1 MRPIPVVGVLLFSL
15 LCSCSNQP
23 APPAKGTPAFYWQA
37 AQESYAAGDFMKT
50 NDHLEQ
56 LLKSQNEF
64 TERARPWR
72 LVMLSGMLRGYLD
85 FAEKFEYGGRENK
98 TNPTP
103 FRKSLNDARS
113 VAGNLTMQLLESW
126 RKFKAAK
133 PAEVVLDFPFPSGS
147 AAPVAALVQA
157 SKGILLPP
165 VEIEKARKAAVQ
177 RGVVLAVTDS
187 VGAGDDAAKGRAAFQ
202 TPPAKVSLPVFAMSM
217 AKTLFDGA
225 QLYDARKLDRPDL
238 LKALSTEALELI
250 KEAPESK
257 EKKELTAKI
266 QEVLKKANARKTS

>member
-1 MRPIPVVGVLLFSL
+1 MFLFRW
-15 LCSCSNQP
+15 
-23 APPAKGTPAFYWQA
+23 AGTPAKGTPAFYWQA
-37 AQESYAAGDFMKT
+37 AHETFAAGDYMKT
-50 NDHLEQ
+50 NDHLDQ
-56 LLKSQNEF
+56 LLKTDNEF

-72 LVMLSGMLRGYLD
+72 LVMLSGLLKGYLD

-126 RKFKAAK
+126 QKYKASAK
-133 PAEVVLDFPFPSGS
+133 PGEIALDFPFPSGS
-147 AAPVAALVQA
+147 SAPVAALVQV

-165 VEIEKARKAAVQ
+165 VEIDKALKAAVQ
-177 RGVVLAVTDS
+177 RGVVLAVTEC
-187 VGAGDDAAKGRAAFQ
+187 VGAGDDAAKARAAFQ
-202 TPPAKVSLPVFAMSM
+202 TPPAKASMPVFSVAM

-238 LKALSTEALELI
+238 LKALSTQALDLM
-250 KEAPESK
+250 KDAPDGK
-257 EKKELTAKI
+257 EKKDLTAKI
-266 QEVLKKANARKTS
+266 QEVLKKAAARKT